1 MPGAVR
7 QVAGGAAMWTPIENL
22 VVFRYKH
29 VTGHLQVITS
39 DLDSHPSS
47 TVSPAPGEAPLPE
60 LVLHLDLSANHFL
73 TYLPCFYIP

>member
-29 VTGHLQVITS
+29 VTGHLQVRRCAQQR
-39 DLDSHPSS
+39 LA
-47 TVSPAPGEAPLPE
+47 SPYLPPGEAPLPE